1 MKLQNNKSGI
11 IVPAL
16 AILGAMA
23 SPVFADATTVT
34 SAISTVAAD
43 AGTGVTAG
51 VGIGAVVFGARVVW
65 GAIKSMA
72 A

>member
-1 MKLQNNKSGI
+1 MKKFLGGAKRNVGL
-11 IVPAL
+11 VA
-16 AILGAMA
+16 AVLGASA
-23 SPVFADATTVT
+23 GAAFADATTVT

-51 VGIGAVVFGARVVW
+51 VTIGAVVFGAKVVW

-72 A
+72 